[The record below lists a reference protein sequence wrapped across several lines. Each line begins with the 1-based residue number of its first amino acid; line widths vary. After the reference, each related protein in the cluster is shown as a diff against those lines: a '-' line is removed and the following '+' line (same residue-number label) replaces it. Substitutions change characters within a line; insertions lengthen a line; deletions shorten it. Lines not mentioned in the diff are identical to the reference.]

1 MGKQPD
7 LWAGGLA
14 GIAIADWA
22 MMYEDSAET
31 LRGYM
36 AALFGG
42 TPADVPERYAAS
54 SPITVAEDVAAPVL
68 IIQGENDT
76 RTTPRPIRAYAE
88 KLRALGK
95 PIEVVWFD
103 AGHGGWAQVE
113 LSIEHQ
119 ERMLRFAHRALGLDW
134 GE

>member
-1 MGKQPD
+1 M
-7 LWAGGLA
+7 A

-42 TPADVPERYAAS
+42 TPEEKPGQYAAS
-54 SPITVAEDVAAPVL
+54 SPITYADRVAAPVL

-76 RTTPRPIRAYAE
+76 RTPPRPVRAYEE

-95 PIEVVWFD
+95 PIDVVWFD
-103 AGHGGWAQVE
+103 AGHGVWAQVE
-113 LSIEHQ
+113 LGIRHQ
-119 ERMLRFAHRALGLDW
+119 ELMVQFACRVVGQ
-134 GE
+134 GRTE